1 MPPNDGTGPTRLRVA
16 IDARLAAS
24 APEIGWILASLLDVA
39 GYARELHWH
48 RPGVVAAGGEALD
61 LYYGLEPAAVPA
73 RIRIAAT
80 GQAFPEAAATA
91 PSSFAR
97 DGTTPIPGFP
107 VAEAQAPTRDGGTL
121 HYPSDVVLG
130 AYGWLA
136 GAWEGGW
143 PRDRFDNLDPTGTP
157 IDAAGLLGTPALSQL
172 ASDWRRHLEAAGRQ
186 ASPVRWTAGG
196 GRSALALSHDVDY
209 PEAIRAIELLR
220 HGRRGGAAVRALLG
234 RENPFWRFSD
244 WADLSEELGGA
255 STFYFMARQGSLL
268 RYALGDPD
276 GFYDVR
282 TPRYRRLLAS
292 LRERGCEI
300 GLHASFR
307 SSLEPARF
315 AAEKARIEEASGGA
329 IEGNRQHYW
338 RLDPEAPHAT
348 LRQLE
353 EAGFRYDSSLGLEMR
368 PGVRRGLC
376 HPFRPFDPER
386 RRPLDLIELPP
397 TWMDDHYDGRR
408 DPARVPDAV
417 AHARGLLEA
426 VDASGGVALLDYH
439 VRGMHPLFFPR
450 YGPWLREVLAEH
462 RPAGM
467 HGARAAD
474 LARVWRAH
482 ADLLQGASS
491 AEEAPAG

>member
-24 APEIGWILASLLDVA
+24 APEIGWVLGTLLDVA
-39 GYARELHWH
+39 GYAREVCWH
-48 RPGVVAAGGEALD
+48 QPDAAPGEDLD
-61 LYYGLEPAAVPA
+61 LYYGLEPAAVSA
-73 RIRIAAT
+73 RIRIAAA
-80 GQAFPEAAATA
+80 GHGFPDAAAA
-91 PSSFAR
+91 PPSSFAS
-97 DGTTPIPGFP
+97 DGATPIPGFGST
-107 VAEAQAPTRDGGTL
+107 AAQAPTRADGTL
-121 HYPSDVVLG
+121 HYSSDVLLG

-136 GAWEGGW
+136 GAWEGSW
-143 PRDRFDNLDPTGTP
+143 ARDRFDNLDPTGTP
-157 IDAAGLLGTPALSQL
+157 IDAAGWLGTPALSLL
-172 ASDWRRHLEAAGRQ
+172 ASDWRRHLEAAGRG
-186 ASPVRWTAGG
+186 ASPARWTAAG

-234 RENPFWRFSD
+234 RENPFWRFAD
-244 WADLSEELGGA
+244 WAELSEELGGA
-255 STFYFMARQGSLL
+255 STFYFMARKGSLL

-282 TPRYRRLLAS
+282 APHYRRLLAG

-307 SSLEPARF
+307 SSEEPGRF

-353 EAGFRYDSSLGLEMR
+353 EAGFRYDSSLGLELR
-368 PGVRRGLC
+368 PGLRRGLC

-408 DPARVPDAV
+408 DPVRVPDPV

-426 VDASGGVALLDYH
+426 VDACGGVALLDYH
-439 VRGMHPLFFPR
+439 VRGMNPVFFPR
-450 YGPWLREVLAEH
+450 YGPWLREVLADH
-462 RPAGM
+462 RPTGM
-467 HGARAAD
+467 RGARAVD

-482 ADLLQGASS
+482 VDILRASS
-491 AEEAPAG
+491 SSEQAPGA